1 MVDPEFAGR
10 NRSRNPGFCERM
22 GSGTLHPG
30 IMGRAA
36 PQKYHVTDIA
46 ALQAG
51 WTGLNVKR
59 AYLGED
65 IEPSRVQ

>member
-1 MVDPEFAGR
+1 
-10 NRSRNPGFCERM
+10 
-22 GSGTLHPG
+22 
-30 IMGRAA
+30 MGRAA